1 MATANE
7 DVRKT
12 LNYLKT
18 QISDLDSN
26 KTWKH
31 LGSYTKEGAW
41 TISGCTPGKPLFI
54 ILQNT
59 AYNYSGCR
67 VASISG
73 CSYPDGS
80 AWNVNGNSCYLLG
93 AETGGNTCVF
103 MPNSSTVV
111 LRVGNWFALI
121 AGSLSLHAYN

>member
-1 MATANE
+1 MATENE

-12 LNYLKT
+12 LNHLKT

-26 KTWKH
+26 QTWTH
-31 LGSYTKEGAW
+31 LGSYTKAGAW

-54 ILQNT
+54 IMQNT
-59 AYNYSGCR
+59 AYNFSGCR

-80 AWNVNGNSCYLLG
+80 AWNVDGNSSYLLG
-93 AETGGNTCVF
+93 VQSGGNTCVF

-111 LRVGNWFALI
+111 LRVGNWTAQT
-121 AGSLSLHAYN
+121 AGTLSLHAYN